1 MNVLTFGTNDATG
14 NQVPSPPHTRHVGVA
29 LRRLARDVVGGLEQ
43 VPLVLLGD
51 GGENQALLIG
61 GRARIK
67 GMLTGKRFRLM
78 IETLAIE
85 TASDGKRITV
95 AVPGGEVVRVLSA
108 PRPDDRRMVDVLWD
122 RRALVMFAEDIER
135 RGELVQAATSNSHT
149 TPN

>member
-1 MNVLTFGTNDATG
+1 M
-14 NQVPSPPHTRHVGVA
+14 
-29 LRRLARDVVGGLEQ
+29 ARDVVGGLEQ

>member
-1 MNVLTFGTNDATG
+1 VL
-14 NQVPSPPHTRHVGVA
+14 VG
-29 LRRLARDVVGGLEQ
+29 RLEQ
-43 VPLVLLGD
+43 ARAVLFGD
-51 GGENQALLIG
+51 GGGDQALLIG
-61 GRARIK
+61 GRARIR
-67 GMLTGKRFRLM
+67 GMITGKRFRLK

-85 TASDGKRITV
+85 TASDGKRIAFT
-95 AVPGGEVVRVLSA
+95 VPGGEVVRVLSA